1 MLQILKEHLQFKTQI
16 FKLSKA
22 DLRKTYRGS
31 ALGWSWAIIKPTITI
46 FVFWF
51 AFTIG
56 LRAGKDVAGYPFFL
70 WLLSGLV
77 PWFFMSEM
85 ITQGT
90 EAIRR
95 YSYLVTRM
103 KFPVSTIPTFVSLS
117 KLFIHSL
124 MMIIVITIFI
134 FMGYGIDIY
143 FLQLPVYMF
152 FMFLFFTAWALFSAP
167 LAAISKDYANLVKSL
182 ITAVFWL
189 SGILWNPHTIHIPWL
204 KKLLMVNPVTYLT
217 NGYRNVFIYKTWFFD
232 EWKTLVAFL
241 IVLSIM
247 IILGVR
253 TYKKLRKEIP
263 DVL

>member
-1 MLQILKEHLQFKTQI
+1 MLQIIKEHIQFKTQI
-16 FKLSKA
+16 FKLARA

-70 WLLSGLV
+70 WLISGLV

-103 KFPVSTIPTFVSLS
+103 KFPVSTIPTFISLS
-117 KLFIHSL
+117 KIFIHL
-124 MMIIVITIFI
+124 CMITIVIVIF
-134 FMGYGIDIY
+134 
-143 FLQLPVYMF
+143 
-152 FMFLFFTAWALFSAP
+152 
-167 LAAISKDYANLVKSL
+167 
-182 ITAVFWL
+182 
-189 SGILWNPHTIHIPWL
+189 
-204 KKLLMVNPVTYLT
+204 LLGGHGL
-217 NGYRNVFIYKTWFFD
+217 
-232 EWKTLVAFL
+232 
-241 IVLSIM
+241 
-247 IILGVR
+247 
-253 TYKKLRKEIP
+253 
-263 DVL
+263 